1 MECTHCHGQLNRYI
15 DGELGYVE
23 VAELQQHLGF
33 CPDCAAELRE
43 LSALRGTLAAW
54 GGTALAPSPGF
65 AERVMAGLAAEPAPG
80 SPRPLG
86 QVVDET
92 LDTLDRA
99 LGHLPLPGGRKVPV
113 KNVIGW
119 ALAVI
124 ALVEAGRRRG
134 RREREARSW

>member
-1 MECTHCHGQLNRYI
+1 
-15 DGELGYVE
+15 
-23 VAELQQHLGF
+23 
-33 CPDCAAELRE
+33 
-43 LSALRGTLAAW
+43 
-54 GGTALAPSPGF
+54 
-65 AERVMAGLAAEPAPG
+65 MAGLAAEPAPG

-134 RREREARSW
+134 RREREVRSW